1 MQDPND
7 DLARTRHAFQLWRAN
22 RQRRA
27 RIPLAL
33 RQQAVSLLDRF
44 PISRVARELQLD
56 PSALKKRQALTGAH
70 VNQTLTTPQ
79 FFTLSSLDLTQH
91 CHCEP
96 HPQMTSSASQLTPIN
111 WAIGGGGASPRAMDS
126 LRSIIF
132 VITSYTCAK
141 PPSTN
146 SSVPVT

>member
-22 RQRRA
+22 RQRRT

-33 RQQAVSLLDRF
+33 WQQAVSLLDRF

-96 HPQMTSSASQLTPIN
+96 HPQMTSSASQLTEADLRLVIEHS
-111 WAIGGGGASPRAMDS
+111 AGHCLTLS
-126 LRSIIF
+126 L
-132 VITSYTCAK
+132 
-141 PPSTN
+141 PPSQWPRLETLCL
-146 SSVPVT
+146 SILRQR